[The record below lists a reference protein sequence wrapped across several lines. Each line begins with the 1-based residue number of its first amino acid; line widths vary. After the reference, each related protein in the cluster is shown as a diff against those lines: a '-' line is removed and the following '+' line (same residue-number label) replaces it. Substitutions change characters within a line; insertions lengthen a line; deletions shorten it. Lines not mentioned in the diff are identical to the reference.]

1 MARGSVVL
9 FQWGVSSYFGWG
21 IYGLNMMLSW
31 AARTDLLPVTLAPID
46 RSRIDVD
53 RLESARL
60 EPGLRRSAEWQDRL
74 KGAAGQTVPTSEL
87 MLEIVQNGLI
97 PGKAAYGTTMQ
108 GSPSIGVAF
117 LERTQ
122 FPPDASERLRR
133 YPLIVAGSTW
143 NRELLQEVGAPSVAL
158 VLQGVDPS
166 HFHPAPRRGLFKDR
180 FVVFSGGKL
189 EFRKGQDLVLRAFR
203 IFALRHQEAML
214 LTAWGSPLP
223 HFARSITDPGLVGP
237 RVGANGQVDVA
248 GWTLANGIAE
258 DQVLHCGAMP
268 NRAVARIMREAD
280 VALFPNRAEGG
291 TNLVAMECM
300 ACGVPVILSANTG
313 HLDLLNDSAAIGLW
327 RQKPIA
333 GDDHRGWGASE
344 VDEIVA
350 ALESVHANPFAARA
364 LGQKGAAFMQNLTW
378 AGQLDR
384 LAELVKPYAQ
394 HGPIQGATAG
404 MGGFGDLEK
413 P

>member
-1 MARGSVVL
+1 MARGSLVL
-9 FQWGVSSYFGWG
+9 FQWSVSSYFGWG
-21 IYGLNMMLSW
+21 IYGLNLMLSW

-53 RLESARL
+53 RLENARL

-74 KGAAGQTVPTSEL
+74 KGAAGQTVPTPEL
-87 MLEIVQNGLI
+87 VLEIVQNGLV
-97 PGKAAYGTTMQ
+97 PGKVAHDATVQ
-108 GSPSIGVAF
+108 GNPSIGVAF
-117 LERTQ
+117 LERTR
-122 FPPDASERLRR
+122 FPPDAAERLRR

-143 NRELLQEVGAPSVAL
+143 NRELLRDAGAPSVAL

-203 IFALRHQEAML
+203 IFALRHPEAML
-214 LTAWGSPLP
+214 LTAWGSPWP
-223 HFARSITDPGLVGP
+223 HLVRSITDAGLI
-237 RVGANGQVDVA
+237 GARIGSDGQVDVA
-248 GWTLANGIAE
+248 GWTHANGIAE
-258 DQVLHCGAMP
+258 RQVLHCGAMP
-268 NRAVARIMREAD
+268 NRAVARILREAD
-280 VALFPNRAEGG
+280 VGLFPSRAEGG

-313 HLDLLNDSAAIGLW
+313 HLDLLTDGAAIGLW

-333 GDDHRGWGASE
+333 GDDHRGWGVSD

-350 ALESVHANPFAARA
+350 ALESVHANPFAANA
-364 LGQKGAAFMQNLTW
+364 LARKGAAFMQDLTW
-378 AGQLDR
+378 AAQMDR
-384 LAELVKPYAQ
+384 LADLVKPYAR
-394 HGPIQGATAG
+394 P
-404 MGGFGDLEK
+404 
-413 P
+413 